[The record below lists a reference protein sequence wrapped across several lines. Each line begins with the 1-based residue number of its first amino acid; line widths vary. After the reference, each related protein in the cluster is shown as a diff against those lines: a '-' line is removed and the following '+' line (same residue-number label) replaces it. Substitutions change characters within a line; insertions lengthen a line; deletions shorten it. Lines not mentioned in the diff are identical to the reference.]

1 MGLGRALVFS
11 SVMVLPAMVVG
22 LGAWLAFGGSE
33 TWERWQYGTCYVI
46 PGALILSSFIVGY
59 LGSGENDK

>member
-33 TWERWQYGTCYVI
+33 TWESWQDGTCYVI